1 MSEAKNFGQYFRQ
14 RREERGLSLKEVE
27 NATSIRAIFLDAIEH
42 GRFHQ
47 VISPV
52 YAKGFVRQYANYLGL
67 DGDRF
72 IQEFEHLFGKN
83 TDKVDEVLGIGT
95 LEPRNTQNPSRI
107 LPNLGMAIAAALV
120 IATAWL
126 LASYLELI

>member
-1 MSEAKNFGQYFRQ
+1 MTEGQNFGQYFKQ

-27 NATSIRAIFLDAIEH
+27 NATSIRSTYLEAIEQ

-52 YAKGFVRQYANYLGL
+52 YAKGFVRQYANFLGI

-72 IQEFEHLFGKN
+72 IEEYSHLFGK
-83 TDKVDEVLGIGT
+83 KVEKMDDSLSIGT
-95 LEPRNTQNPSRI
+95 LEQRNPQNTARLFPGAAMTVLAVAI
-107 LPNLGMAIAAALV
+107 LVA
-120 IATAWL
+120 AWL
-126 LASYLELI
+126 LASYLDLI

>member
-1 MSEAKNFGQYFRQ
+1 MSEGQSFGQYFRQ

-27 NATSIRAIFLDAIEH
+27 NATSIRATYLEAIEQ

-52 YAKGFVRQYANYLGL
+52 YAKGFVRQYANFLGI

-72 IQEFEHLFGKN
+72 IQEYSHLFGKKV
-83 TDKVDEVLGIGT
+83 DKVDEILGIGT
-95 LEPRNTQNPSRI
+95 LEQRTPQNPSRI
-107 LPNLGMAIAAALV
+107 LPNLGLAVTAVAVLAA
-120 IATAWL
+120 AWL
-126 LASYLELI
+126 LAFYFELI